1 MKVILVQPVKNLGPK
16 NTIIEV
22 KDGYGRNFLL
32 PKKLAVLATPGAKR
46 HLEMLK
52 GKEEKTTKQI
62 QAQAKEFTKK
72 LAGQTIELS
81 AKAGEKG
88 KLFGSITAEK
98 LAQAVSKTLGTAIPA
113 KMIELTEELK
123 TTGSHTAKLKFGA
136 EAAVTLKISITPEP
150 EKKK

>member
-1 MKVILVQPVKNLGPK
+1 MKVILVQSVKNLGPQ
-16 NTIIEV
+16 NTVLEV

-46 HLEMLK
+46 HLVMMK
-52 GKEEKTTKQI
+52 SKEVKTTKQI

-72 LAGQTIELS
+72 LASQTIEIS

-88 KLFGSITAEK
+88 KLFGSITAAK
-98 LAQAVSKTLGTAIPA
+98 LAVAVSKVLATKIPES
-113 KMIELTEELK
+113 MIELTEELK
-123 TTGSHTAKLKFGA
+123 TTGQHTAKLNLGA
-136 EAAVTLKISITPEP
+136 DNTVTLKISITPEP